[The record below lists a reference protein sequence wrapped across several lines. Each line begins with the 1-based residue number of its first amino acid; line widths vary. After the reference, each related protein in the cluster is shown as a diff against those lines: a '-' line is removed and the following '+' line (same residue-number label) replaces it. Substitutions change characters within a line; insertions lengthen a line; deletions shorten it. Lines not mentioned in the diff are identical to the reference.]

1 MRSESFSDVSINNY
15 IFKKGD
21 ISMKVKQK
29 EFQNRL
35 QRTSLKL
42 LESQSQKLQ
51 HIQTV
56 IQKAKP
62 KEKQKRMEVARISV
76 EAY

>member
-1 MRSESFSDVSINNY
+1 
-15 IFKKGD
+15 
-21 ISMKVKQK
+21 MKVKQK